1 MTHGTRGNF
10 LAFQVAPPRVQN
22 AGPEATERWS
32 WGNNLA
38 AKGRTSWATFCPLH
52 RSRSGVPA
60 VAPDDAACPWETFA
74 PHILH
79 QKKLETLL
87 WKHFFPSSGQKE
99 PKPALLVFSTP
110 KVSNAI
116 ACFANSSR
124 LCDALDE
131 SVLLRADILGTHWRA
146 IRPCKNVA
154 VHQKHV
160 IEINV
165 PQNWTQTLRRGR

>member
-1 MTHGTRGNF
+1 MEHEEIFWPFKWLHPGYRTLGLR
-10 LAFQVAPPRVQN
+10 QQN
-22 AGPEATERWS
+22 AGPEATTLQQKAEPVERRFALCIAP
-32 WGNNLA
+32 GL
-38 AKGRTSWATFCPLH
+38 
-52 RSRSGVPA
+52 GVPA

-131 SVLLRADILGTHWRA
+131 SVLLRADILGTH
-146 IRPCKNVA
+146 
-154 VHQKHV
+154 
-160 IEINV
+160 
-165 PQNWTQTLRRGR
+165 